1 MEGRGDLKAPFRFLA
16 IVVVSLAIALVSFPL
31 WQKFSRPNPGSD
43 FAIANLRFVDYE
55 GGITRSLPYQAGD
68 EVLLNLDLENIP
80 QNAEGRTEAVIM
92 FQPLDPN
99 DRPLPA
105 PSRKTL
111 GISGRRAPVSFALT
125 LPLYALGG
133 SHKIR
138 IDVDDKV
145 SGLKLMQTADF
156 QVIGPSVSA
165 GAAFGIQDHAFMESE
180 GGPPMTEAA
189 YRPGMKIRTGFH
201 VVGFRLGPQNRIKL
215 RVDLGVLGLTGEIL
229 LNQPNVVAIDQ
240 DLFYPA
246 LYLPVTTSVKTP
258 EDIPAGTYRMMYT
271 LHDDVS
277 GQALSLEESF
287 TIR

>member
-1 MEGRGDLKAPFRFLA
+1 MEGRGDLKAPFRFLL
-16 IVVVSLAIALVSFPL
+16 IDVVSLAIALLAFPL
-31 WQKFSRPNPGSD
+31 WQRVSKEHPGSE
-43 FAIANLRFVDYE
+43 FAITNLRFVEYE
-55 GGITRSLPYQAGD
+55 GGLTKSRPYQAGD
-68 EVLLNLDLENIP
+68 EVLLNFDLENIP
-80 QNAEGRTEAVIM
+80 QNAEGRTEAVVT
-92 FQPLDPN
+92 FQSLDSN
-99 DRPLPA
+99 GRPLA
-105 PSRKTL
+105 ALSRKTV
-111 GISGRRAPVSFALT
+111 GVSGRRAPVSFGLT

-133 SHKIR
+133 SHSIR

-145 SGLKLMQTADF
+145 SGLKLAQTADF
-156 QVIGPSVSA
+156 QVIGPTVAA
-165 GAAFGIQDHAFMESE
+165 GAAFGIQDHAFMETE

-215 RVDLGVLGLTGEIL
+215 RVDLGVLSLTGEIL

-258 EDIPAGTYRMMYT
+258 EDIPAGTYRMRYT

-277 GQALSLEESF
+277 GQALSVEESF
-287 TIR
+287 SIR

>member
-1 MEGRGDLKAPFRFLA
+1 MEGRGDLKGPLRFLA
-16 IVVVSLAIALVSFPL
+16 IVVISLAIVLVAFPL
-31 WQKFSRPNPGSD
+31 WQRFSKEHPGSE

-55 GGITRSLPYQAGD
+55 GGLSKSRPYQAGD
-68 EVLLNLDLENIP
+68 EVLLNFNLENIP
-80 QNAEGRTEAVIM
+80 QNAEGRTESVIT
-92 FQPLDPN
+92 FQPQDPN
-99 DRPLPA
+99 GRPLSV
-105 PSRKTL
+105 PSQKTI
-111 GISGRRAPVSFALT
+111 GTSERRAPVSFALT

-133 SHKIR
+133 SHSIR
-138 IDVDDKV
+138 IDVDDRV
-145 SGLKLMQTADF
+145 SGLKLARTADF
-156 QVIGPSVSA
+156 QVIGPNVA
-165 GAAFGIQDHAFMESE
+165 TDANFGIQDHVFMETE

-258 EDIPAGTYRMMYT
+258 EDIPAGTYRMRYT

-277 GQALSLEESF
+277 GQALSVEESF
-287 TIR
+287 TVR